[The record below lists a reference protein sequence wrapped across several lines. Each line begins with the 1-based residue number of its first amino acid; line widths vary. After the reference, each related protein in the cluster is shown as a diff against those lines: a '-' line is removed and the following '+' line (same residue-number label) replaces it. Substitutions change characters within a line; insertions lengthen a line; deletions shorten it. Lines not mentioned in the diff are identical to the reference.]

1 MNSHQ
6 LIINKTGIESF
17 DAFNNKGYSARAVLL
32 CPPLSKFKIN
42 LVEHSKTKYS
52 KEIDLKE
59 NDVFTYYLYQKT
71 DNDASSVY
79 AEIVVNNELC
89 NELCLTEQEQ
99 LAAIAHEVGHIMLHF
114 RNDKESLSVSMEELV
129 SDSYACEIGLSKPLS
144 SLLQKMYDSHLYS
157 NEQETLFH
165 KRLSYIKPANTM
177 L

>member
-1 MNSHQ
+1 MNAHQ
-6 LIINKTGIESF
+6 LIINRTGIKGF
-17 DAFNNKGYSARAVLL
+17 DAFNNEGYSARAVLL

-59 NDVFTYYLYQKT
+59 NDAFTYYLYQKT

-79 AEIVVNNELC
+79 AEIVVNEEVC

-114 RNDKESLSVSMEELV
+114 RNDKESLSVSMEELE
-129 SDSYACEIGLSKPLS
+129 SDLYACKMGLQKPLY

-157 NEQETLFH
+157 EEQETLFH

>member
-1 MNSHQ
+1 MNTHQ
-6 LIINKTGIESF
+6 LIINRTGIKNF
-17 DAFNNKGYSARAVLL
+17 DSFNNEGYSARAVLL

-59 NDVFTYYLYQKT
+59 NDAFTYYLYQKT

-79 AEIVVNNELC
+79 AEIVVNEEVC

-99 LAAIAHEVGHIMLHF
+99 LAAIAHEVGHIILYF
-114 RNDKESLSVSMEELV
+114 REDKETLTESEKEILS
-129 SDSYACEIGLSKPLS
+129 DKYACKMGLSKPLH
-144 SLLQKMYDSHLYS
+144 SLLQKLIDSHICS
-157 NEQETLFH
+157 KMQETLFQI
-165 KRLSYIKPANTM
+165 RLLYIN